1 MNPTGFQFWTKDA
14 CDKQPYDPSDDPDE
28 AIYWTKWRAPKWF
41 FMQPFANRPYDRAT
55 AWERMDEGESKHL
68 LEVVEDR
75 FNQRLIMA
83 LDDAVDATHIRL
95 AKRESQDKP
104 TTNGVVPEPAPQV
117 ASGSPRKEI
126 RVREPKSE
134 ADLWRHFHERFQ
146 SLADEEVE
154 KEAAR
159 RDRFLRAHF
168 TYRKETEI
176 FHVRDARWTLALFY
190 RDLDVPETARVH
202 TATNPLG
209 PFCLLEPPQS
219 GLWTLSDGV
228 NENLR
233 ERLQTLAA
241 RAAITLD
248 CTKGTDPVD
257 FWLHRLLHD
266 LRENQSKLLFG
277 RRWRSRAHRT
287 SVRGFSYILRPA

>member
-1 MNPTGFQFWTKDA
+1 
-14 CDKQPYDPSDDPDE
+14 
-28 AIYWTKWRAPKWF
+28 
-41 FMQPFANRPYDRAT
+41 
-55 AWERMDEGESKHL
+55 
-68 LEVVEDR
+68 
-75 FNQRLIMA
+75 
-83 LDDAVDATHIRL
+83 
-95 AKRESQDKP
+95 
-104 TTNGVVPEPAPQV
+104 
-117 ASGSPRKEI
+117 
-126 RVREPKSE
+126 VREPKSE

-219 GLWTLSDGV
+219 GLWTFSDGV

-277 RRWRSRAHRT
+277 DDGEAGLIVRVCEASAIFCARLERNALEAAVLPPQHDTERGKPERIRRKVVKRRAVGEGKPKVWTKLERRGDFIVLAEPSYDTTTQIRHDY
-287 SVRGFSYILRPA
+287 SLLKWNVR